1 MGPTIH
7 RNFRQRYPHCEARAQ
22 IPSFYNQQAWTKKNN
37 TTTFDVTMGSFDGA
51 EVCELVGLFILNT
64 LEKRFGKDVGLYRDD
79 GLVALRTTS
88 GRLAD
93 KARKELTTIFESFGL
108 RITAQTNIKCV
119 NFLDLTLDLSN
130 GKYKPYRKP
139 NDDDDKLYLT
149 TLTLS
154 AEAGFHNG
162 RVKNINKLLQV
173 K

>member
-1 MGPTIH
+1 
-7 RNFRQRYPHCEARAQ
+7 
-22 IPSFYNQQAWTKKNN
+22 
-37 TTTFDVTMGSFDGA
+37 MGSFDGA

-79 GLVALRTTS
+79 GLAALRTTS

-139 NDDDDKLYLT
+139 NDEPLYINR
-149 TLTLS
+149 LS
-154 AEAGFHNG
+154 NHPPSITRQLPHSVNK
-162 RVKNINKLLQV
+162 RINKLSCDEEAFNAAAPVPFLRNFHWGG
-173 K
+173 KTGKKEERKI